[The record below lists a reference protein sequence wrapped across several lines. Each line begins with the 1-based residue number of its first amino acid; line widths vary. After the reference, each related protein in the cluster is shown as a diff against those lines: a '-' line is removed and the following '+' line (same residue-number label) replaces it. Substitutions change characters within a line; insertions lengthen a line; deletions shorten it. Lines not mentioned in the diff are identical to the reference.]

1 MKKEYNA
8 PEIEVTK
15 FDVEDVITASGLVNN
30 GKISVSYGSLNW
42 K

>member
-15 FDVEDVITASGLVNN
+15 FDVEDVITLSSGEM
-30 GKISVSYGSLNW
+30 KTIDGSSLF
-42 K
+42 